1 MLNETTVSS
10 LPLPCGTAL
19 PAVRIGA
26 VVLNETSVWSNA
38 LLVRLLIDTSVW
50 SACAGANG
58 TKKSREARLARNSK
72 QRSDDDANKQTSAL
86 GANGLQW
93 REVSGWTGRTRRS
106 ARLEERDLVR
116 ATRAVRL
123 SSPDQQTGLGASPDA
138 HKRTYVG
145 KKRTGNGA
153 HMLSRSLCDR
163 TTFVALSSTNHMG
176 A

>member
-1 MLNETTVSS
+1 
-10 LPLPCGTAL
+10 L

-50 SACAGANG
+50 SARAGANG

-72 QRSDDDANKQTSAL
+72 QRSSDDANKQTNKQAL
-86 GANGLQW
+86 SVPTVCSGERCRDGRDGPAAVLGLRNETSSELLEQCD
-93 REVSGWTGRTRRS
+93 SL
-106 ARLEERDLVR
+106 RL
-116 ATRAVRL
+116 TN
-123 SSPDQQTGLGASPDA
+123 QTGLCASPDA